1 MTLVAFWY
9 VVLVVLWTGFL
20 LLEGFDFGVGMLH
33 SVVGRDEAGRAA
45 AIRTIGPVWDGNEV
59 WLITAVAV
67 TFAAFPIWYATM
79 LSGFYPLFLIVL
91 VALILRGVSFEFRSH
106 AAGERDRRLWEAA
119 LTGGSLVVPLGLGIV
134 LGNLLGGVP
143 IDSRQEFTGSLG
155 DLFGPYAVATG
166 VTITIVCL
174 LHGAAFLALRS
185 DGDVR
190 ARALGVA
197 RMLGPLAAAVVLV
210 FVAWTRVDAGH
221 GVLLSVVELGAVL
234 AAIAAAVLV
243 RGGRE
248 GPAFAAT
255 SATMA
260 AVVIS
265 IFSELYP
272 RVMVS
277 SSGAAND
284 LTVTESA
291 ASPYALRVMT
301 VALALLLPVVL
312 AYQGWTYHV
321 FRDRIRSG
329 PGGDQP
335 PGPATTPATTPVDT
349 TRSAQAP
356 RTVHTS
362 RAPAGTWP
370 PPVLTRL
377 GSWLLAWLAALFI
390 LRLRAAIGRAY
401 DAEAEGTVDRA

>member
-1 MTLVAFWY
+1 M
-9 VVLVVLWTGFL
+9 
-20 LLEGFDFGVGMLH
+20 
-33 SVVGRDEAGRAA
+33 
-45 AIRTIGPVWDGNEV
+45 
-59 WLITAVAV
+59 
-67 TFAAFPIWYATM
+67 
-79 LSGFYPLFLIVL
+79 
-91 VALILRGVSFEFRSH
+91 
-106 AAGERDRRLWEAA
+106 
-119 LTGGSLVVPLGLGIV
+119 VPLGLGIV

-155 DLFGPYAVATG
+155 DLLGPYAVATG

-174 LHGAAFLALRS
+174 LHGAAFLALRA

-197 RMLGPLAAAVVLV
+197 RTLGPIAAAVVLV
-210 FVAWTRVDAGH
+210 FVAWTRIDAGH

-243 RGGRE
+243 RAGRE

-301 VALALLLPVVL
+301 VALALLFPVVL

-329 PGGDQP
+329 PGGGRP
-335 PGPATTPATTPVDT
+335 AGPATTPADT
-349 TRSAQAP
+349 TRSAHAP
-356 RTVHTS
+356 RTVHTPG
-362 RAPAGTWP
+362 APAGTWP
-370 PPVLTRL
+370 PQVLTRL

-401 DAEAEGTVDRA
+401 GAEVEGTVDRA